1 MPGPDEDG
9 FGAVSTYD
17 EWGGGSLPRF
27 RQYRNGNYP
36 NTATGVRYWFFKC
49 K

>member
-1 MPGPDEDG
+1 MHAPASANA
-9 FGAVSTYD
+9 GANIT
-17 EWGGGSLPRF
+17 
-27 RQYRNGNYP
+27 P